1 MRESS
6 KGMGGRDTT
15 PGGRKG
21 VCTSALLLNDAK
33 SAGDGLAVGKHS
45 GGCFNYH
52 AVQTIH
58 GARPVVRVA
67 VAVDDADE
75 EAGHAHG
82 KLLCVGLAVFSENKS
97 SNGSNGLEAAMR
109 G

>member
-33 SAGDGLAVGKHS
+33 SAGDGLAVRKHIGS
-45 GGCFNYH
+45 DLCH

-58 GARPVVRVA
+58 GAGSVVRVC
-67 VAVDDADE
+67 VAVDDANQR
-75 EAGHAHG
+75 AGQAHG
-82 KLLCVGLAVFSENKS
+82 QLWDVGLGVFSENETSK
-97 SNGSNGLEAAMR
+97 
-109 G
+109 

>member
-1 MRESS
+1 MSEGS
-6 KGMGGRDTT
+6 KGMGGRDTK

-33 SAGDGLAVGKHS
+33 SAGDGLAVSKHS
-45 GGCFNYH
+45 GGRFNYH

-75 EAGHAHG
+75 DARHAHG
-82 KLLCVGLAVFSENKS
+82 KLLCVGLAVCPENKS
-97 SNGSNGLEAAMR
+97 SNGSNR
-109 G
+109 I

>member
-6 KGMGGRDTT
+6 KGMGGRDTK

-21 VCTSALLLNDAK
+21 VCTGSLLLNDAK
-33 SAGDGLAVGKHS
+33 SAGDGLAVGKHR
-45 GGCFNYH
+45 GGRFICH
-52 AVQTIH
+52 VDQTIH

-82 KLLCVGLAVFSENKS
+82 KLLCVGLGVFSENKS
-97 SNGSNGLEAAMR
+97 
-109 G
+109 

>member
-6 KGMGGRDTT
+6 KGMGGRDTK

-33 SAGDGLAVGKHS
+33 SAGDGLAVSKHRGRRFS
-45 GGCFNYH
+45 CH
-52 AVQTIH
+52 VVQTIH

-67 VAVDDADE
+67 VAVDDAYE
-75 EAGHAHG
+75 EAGHTHG

-97 SNGSNGLEAAMR
+97 SNGSKGLEAAMR